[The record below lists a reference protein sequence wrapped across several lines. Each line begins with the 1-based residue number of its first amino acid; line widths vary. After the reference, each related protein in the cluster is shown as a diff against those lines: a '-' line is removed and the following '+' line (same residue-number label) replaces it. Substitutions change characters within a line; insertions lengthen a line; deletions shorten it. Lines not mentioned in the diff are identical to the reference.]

1 MNEDHLMD
9 SFGRI
14 DDEVIQKVNMAR
26 GKRRNKPNIRRWISL
41 AACFVLIVSAALT
54 VEATNGTVS
63 NLLAPLFGGTQTEIV
78 DKIGVPIGASTS
90 VNGYTLTADAII
102 GDRYSVL
109 IAYTLT
115 RDDGQPLPENIDY
128 QHRKVWASGYGT
140 RMIIDEDNPSVAHFH
155 ERKRRNDILLGRIA
169 TVSFSNLIIDN
180 GEEDIVVAEG
190 TWELTFTIRYPDATE
205 KLPVKSFDVTD
216 DGGRKFRVKE
226 IMLSPV
232 GIHLDLV
239 FFEPDAT
246 GGVFKDFSM
255 SLIMT
260 DGTELPLPDGGGG
273 GGWKEG
279 DKEADVSY
287 YANFDTPIPYEE
299 IQSIVICGNTYEL
312 NHSK

>member
-1 MNEDHLMD
+1 MNEDHMMD

-14 DDEVIQKVNMAR
+14 DDEVIQKVNLAR
-26 GKRRNKPNIRRWISL
+26 GKRRKKPNIRRWISL

-54 VEATNGTVS
+54 AEATNGTVS

-90 VNGYTLTADAII
+90 VNGYTLRADAII